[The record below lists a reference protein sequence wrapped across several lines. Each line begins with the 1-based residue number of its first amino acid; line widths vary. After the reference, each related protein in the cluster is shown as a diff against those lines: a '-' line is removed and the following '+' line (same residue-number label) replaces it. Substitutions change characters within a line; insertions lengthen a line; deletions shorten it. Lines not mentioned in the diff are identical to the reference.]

1 MAMDENRLV
10 DIETKIVHQEDLLD
24 TLNAVVTEQAA
35 QIARL
40 EELNRSL
47 IDRVRSMAE
56 ASAVDGP
63 QDDRPPHY

>member
-10 DIETKIVHQEDLLD
+10 DIETKMAHQEDLLD
-24 TLNAVVTEQAA
+24 TLNTVVTEQTA

-47 IDRVRSMAE
+47 IDRVRSMAD
-56 ASAVDGP
+56 ASVVDGP